1 MVELRHMKSWQAWTV
16 TVCAI
21 LICIVQLYQGLCL
34 LSFNYQMGKMA
45 DGAEK
50 ELQKVEKD
58 WDEAIRKAKE
68 PSGLD
73 RFLPEKPKARAT
85 RNNGQ

>member
-1 MVELRHMKSWQAWTV
+1 MKPWQAWTV
-16 TVCAI
+16 TICAV
-21 LICIVQLYQGLCL
+21 LICIVQLYQGFFLVGVH
-34 LSFNYQMGKMA
+34 MGLNMISEEVDKMA
-45 DGAEK
+45 EK
-50 ELQKVEKD
+50 TDKD

-85 RNNGQ
+85 RNSGQ